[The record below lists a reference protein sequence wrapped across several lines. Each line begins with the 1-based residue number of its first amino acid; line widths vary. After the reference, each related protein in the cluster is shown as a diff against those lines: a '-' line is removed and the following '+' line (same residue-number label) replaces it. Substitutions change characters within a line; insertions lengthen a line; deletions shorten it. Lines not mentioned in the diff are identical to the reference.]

1 MTVETVNPRDDRLH
15 EPLLPAAP
23 EGVTW
28 TQCSL
33 TIDDPNLS
41 FETYEELL
49 RAAGAVK
56 NASSFWIGD
65 LVIFGDRRYGERYSQ
80 AIDATGL
87 RYGTIANYA
96 HVCSR
101 VAPSRRIPTL
111 SFAHHEAVAKL
122 EPADQSEWL
131 QKAAGNGW
139 SRDELRDAMRDA
151 GRLQQPPAADPTPT
165 PTKVPAPR
173 ETLTSVDIVE
183 TSRGLSEVEDVLR
196 AAHRAVEGETV
207 QIDPREITNA
217 LRVVDE
223 SQATITAAAARLAR
237 PSLLEASQ
245 RVVKQATRSS
255 GFAMVPLDVFEAFQ
269 EAVAQEERS

>member
-1 MTVETVNPRDDRLH
+1 MTVTET
-15 EPLLPAAP
+15 LLPVAP

-33 TIDDPNLS
+33 TIDDPELGLDR
-41 FETYEELL
+41 YEELL

-65 LVIFGDRRYGERYSQ
+65 LVNFGERRYGERYAQ

-96 HVCSR
+96 YVCSR
-101 VAPSRRIPTL
+101 VAPSRRIPIL

-122 EPADQSEWL
+122 EPAEQSEWL
-131 QKAAGNGW
+131 QKAAGSGW

-151 GRLQQPPAADPTPT
+151 GRLQQKPPEPPPGEAPLP
-165 PTKVPAPR
+165 KVPAAQ
-173 ETLTSVDIVE
+173 EVLTGVDIVE
-183 TSRGLSEVEDVLR
+183 TSRGLAEVADVLR
-196 AAHRAVEGETV
+196 TAHRAVEGETV
-207 QIDPREITNA
+207 EIDPREITNA

-223 SQATITAAAARLAR
+223 SQATISAAAARLAR
-237 PSLLEASQ
+237 PSLLDVAR
-245 RVVKQATRSS
+245 RVVREATRSS

-269 EAVAQEERS
+269 QAVAEEERS